1 MAYLGLVPSEHSSGR
16 TVHRAGITKAGNTL
30 ARRALIEGARTYRMQ
45 PRVSRKLHD
54 RIEALPQTVR
64 DIAWKAQIRVCARYR
79 RLAATGK
86 ARLHNGLTRLGGAK
100 GRMKKVLIVALMR
113 KLVIAL
119 WRLAETGEVPI
130 GARLAAR

>member
-1 MAYLGLVPSEHSSGR
+1 MVNA
-16 TVHRAGITKAGNTL
+16 
-30 ARRALIEGARTYRMQ
+30 
-45 PRVSRKLHD
+45 
-54 RIEALPQTVR
+54 
-64 DIAWKAQIRVCARYR
+64 
-79 RLAATGK
+79 
-86 ARLHNGLTRLGGAK
+86 RLGGAK

>member
-1 MAYLGLVPSEHSSGR
+1 MLSQLAWRWLGHQPES
-16 TVHRAGITKAGNTL
+16 AL
-30 ARRALIEGARTYRMQ
+30 AQWFNA
-45 PRVSRKLHD
+45 
-54 RIEALPQTVR
+54 
-64 DIAWKAQIRVCARYR
+64 
-79 RLAATGK
+79 
-86 ARLHNGLTRLGGAK
+86 RLGGAK